1 MKNREKWWG
10 LILVLLLSLLAQF
23 QVVQATGQSQT
34 QIGVTIEKT
43 SADADQ
49 LMKGDQQIPNG
60 EQVQTDADAIM
71 PKVAAATPSG
81 VNKATPKQVTLEK
94 ATQVVAKSLR
104 QGRLPQTGEA
114 GLGLMV
120 IIGGMLLLCW
130 LLVLVVIWQWWQSRE
145 GRETQ

>member
-1 MKNREKWWG
+1 MKNRDKWWG

-23 QVVQATGQSQT
+23 QVVQAAGQSQT

-60 EQVQTDADAIM
+60 EQVQTDTDAIM
-71 PKVAAATPSG
+71 PKVAAATPKR
-81 VNKATPKQVTLEK
+81 VNFKKDAQI
-94 ATQVVAKSLR
+94 VAKSLR

-120 IIGGMLLLCW
+120 IISGVLLLCW
-130 LLVLVVIWQWWQSRE
+130 LLVLVVIWQWWHSRE
-145 GRETQ
+145 GREIQ